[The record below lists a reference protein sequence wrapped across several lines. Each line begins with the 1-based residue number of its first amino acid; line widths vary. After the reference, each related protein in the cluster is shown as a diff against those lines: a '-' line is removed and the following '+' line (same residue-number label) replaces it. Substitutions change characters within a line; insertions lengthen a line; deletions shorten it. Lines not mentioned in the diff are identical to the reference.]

1 MKLFIKY
8 MKPYR
13 WFIALTLTVKT
24 AATVIELAIPY
35 IMSHILDNVV
45 PTHKV
50 QSIAIWGAV
59 MIVCAILACVGN
71 IVANRMASKTA
82 RQTTERIRHD
92 LFERIMGLSPKQL
105 DAFTIPSLES
115 RLTSDTYH
123 IHHFMGMIMRLG
135 VRAPMLLVGGII
147 ITFSLDP
154 ALAFIM
160 LLTLP
165 LIGITVFIISKKGI
179 PLFRKTQS
187 SVDGMIR
194 IVREDAQGI
203 RVIKAL
209 SKTDYEK
216 RKYDV
221 ANRGLVSD
229 EQRASSVMAVSNPLV
244 NLFLHTGLVT
254 VIIVGAVRVNAID
267 TDPGTIIAFIQYF
280 TIMSNAMMAL
290 SRMFVQSSKSLASA
304 NRITEVIDSEADLS
318 LESEDKYP
326 THDDDGYIVF
336 DNVSFSYLGKKNDLS
351 DVSFSLKKGGT
362 LGIIGA
368 TGSGKSTLLQLL
380 MRFYDVNSGSVRIGG
395 RDVRTIPHEEL
406 NSTFGV
412 VMQNDFIH
420 LGTIAENIRFGR
432 DISDEQIRFAARIA
446 QASEFIEA
454 YEDGYEHELQSKG
467 SNLSGGQKQ
476 RILLSRAIAANPS
489 VLILDDS
496 SSALDYK
503 TDANLRKAIKEE
515 LSDVTAVV
523 VAQRV
528 SSVMNSDLIIVLDEG
543 RIIGMGKHEELLDT
557 CDIYREISDSQIG
570 GAVLD

>member
-50 QSIAIWGAV
+50 QSIAIWGVV

-71 IVANRMASKTA
+71 IVANRMASKSA